1 MRYTGEPISRAPI
14 QLRPATWRVGVK
26 WALLAYLLAGLA
38 RLVAWMVRHPW
49 IVALIAAAVGMQVSM
64 SVYGTTATVTPLV
77 SLAGLLAAWRWR
89 WPSSFYRLVWW
100 PVKAII
106 RRAWI
111 YRRGWQPAMTT
122 VGLVER
128 YNDHEFLPTLRKVRC
143 VGYVDRVTVKM
154 LPGQILDDYADQ
166 GERLAMTFGSRDCR
180 VTTGKRHGELD
191 LCFLTHDPLQAV
203 VLPLPPADPPDLLGL
218 PVALREDGRI
228 YRQQLLGNHLLIA
241 GSTGSGKGS
250 VLWSLLHALSP
261 GIRSGLVEAWG
272 IDPKGGMEF
281 ALGQHLFTRYCYG
294 GDPDADQGED
304 SGADD
309 DEGDGTAHE
318 LAFAERLEQAVAIM
332 QARQTRLRG
341 FTRLHTPTEDEP
353 LILIVIDEL
362 ASLTAY
368 VNDRDSKRRIRSALS
383 MLLSQGRA
391 VGVSVVAA
399 LQDPRKDVLPF
410 RDLFPARIALR
421 LTEREQVDMVLGDGY
436 RARGARCD
444 RIPTSLPGVAY
455 VVEDGIPEPARIRFA
470 YLTDTDI
477 HTLGRPALRS
487 VEGSDAA

>member
-1 MRYTGEPISRAPI
+1 MVRYTGEPVSRAPI

-26 WALLAYLLAGLA
+26 WTLLAYLLAGLA

-49 IVALIAAAVGMQVSM
+49 IVALLAAVVGMQVCM
-64 SVYGTTATVTPLV
+64 SVYGATATVTPLAV
-77 SLAGLLAAWRWR
+77 LSMLLAVWGWRWR
-89 WPSSFYRLVWW
+89 DSFDRLVWW
-100 PVKAII
+100 PVKAIV
-106 RRAWI
+106 RRAWV

-143 VGYVDRVTVKM
+143 VGYVDRVTVRM

-191 LCFLTHDPLQAV
+191 LCFLTYDPLQAV

-241 GSTGSGKGS
+241 GATGSGKGS
-250 VLWSLLHALSP
+250 VLWSILHALSP
-261 GIRSGLVEAWG
+261 GIRSGLVEAWA

-281 ALGQHLFTRYCYG
+281 AMGQHLFARYCYG
-294 GDPDADQGED
+294 HDRED
-304 SGADD
+304 RAD
-309 DEGDGTAHE
+309 DEGALHE
-318 LAFAERLEQAVAIM
+318 LAFAEVLEEAVGIM

-362 ASLTAY
+362 ASLSAY
-368 VNDRDSKRRIRSALS
+368 VSDRDAKRRIRSALS

-391 VGVSVVAA
+391 VGVSVLAA

-421 LTEREQVDMVLGDGY
+421 LTEREQVDMVLGEGY

-444 RIPTSLPGVAY
+444 RIPTGLPGVAY
-455 VVEDGIPEPARIRFA
+455 VVEDGVPEPARIRFA
-470 YLTDTDI
+470 YLSDDDLQ
-477 HTLGRPALRS
+477 TLSRRGLRAI
-487 VEGSDAA
+487 EGGEAA